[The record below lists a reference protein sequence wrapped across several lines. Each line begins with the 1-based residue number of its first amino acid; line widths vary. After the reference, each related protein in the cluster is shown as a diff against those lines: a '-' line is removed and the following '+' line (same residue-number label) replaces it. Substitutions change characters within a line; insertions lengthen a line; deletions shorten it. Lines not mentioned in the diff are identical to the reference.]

1 MSDET
6 PSGAPREQTL
16 IEHLLELRDR
26 LLRTVIV
33 VLLLFLGLLP
43 FANDIYH
50 ALAKPLLDVMPAGT
64 SMIATGV
71 ASSFIAPMKLTAWL
85 ALFLAIPYVLWQV
98 WAFVAPGL
106 YRHEKRFAA
115 PVVVSSV
122 LLFYAGMA
130 FAYFVVFP
138 TVFGFF
144 VGILPPG
151 VQMMTDIKAYLD
163 FVFSMFFAFGIA
175 FEVPVAVVI
184 LAWMGIVNPETLAE
198 KRPYIVVGA
207 FVIAA
212 VLTPPDVLSQFLLAV
227 PMLILFE
234 VGLFVARRLHRRQ
247 PAGDDGHRAMTP
259 AEMDAVLDAHV
270 KDNPVKRRRG
280 NK

>member
-1 MSDET
+1 MNDET
-6 PSGAPREQTL
+6 PAGAPREQTL

-33 VLLLFLGLLP
+33 VLVMFLGLLP

-122 LLFYAGMA
+122 LLFYGGMA

-138 TVFGFF
+138 LVFAFF
-144 VGILPPG
+144 TATAPEG
-151 VQMMTDIKAYLD
+151 VAVMTDIEQYLS
-163 FVFSMFFAFGIA
+163 FVLTLFLAFGIA
-175 FEVPVAVVI
+175 FETPVVVVLLVAMRMVSTQAMI
-184 LAWMGIVNPETLAE
+184 AA
-198 KRPYIVVGA
+198 RPYIIVAA
-207 FVIAA
+207 FVIGML
-212 VLTPPDVLSQFLLAV
+212 LTPPDILSQFLMAI
-227 PMLILFE
+227 PMWMLFE
-234 VGLFVARRLHRRQ
+234 IGLLVGRLI
-247 PAGDDGHRAMTP
+247 
-259 AEMDAVLDAHV
+259 E
-270 KDNPVKRRRG
+270 KRRAAAEDG
-280 NK
+280 A

>member
-122 LLFYAGMA
+122 LLFYGGMA

-138 TVFGFF
+138 LVFAFF
-144 VGILPPG
+144 TATAPEG
-151 VQMMTDIKAYLD
+151 VAVMTDIEQYLS
-163 FVFSMFFAFGIA
+163 FVLTLFLAFGIA
-175 FEVPVAVVI
+175 FETPVVVVLLVAMRMVSTQAMI
-184 LAWMGIVNPETLAE
+184 AA
-198 KRPYIVVGA
+198 RPYIIVAA
-207 FVIAA
+207 FVIGML
-212 VLTPPDVLSQFLLAV
+212 LTPPDILSQFLMAI
-227 PMLILFE
+227 PMWMLFE
-234 VGLFVARRLHRRQ
+234 IGVLVGRVIENK
-247 PAGDDGHRAMTP
+247 RAAT
-259 AEMDAVLDAHV
+259 DS
-270 KDNPVKRRRG
+270 
-280 NK
+280 

>member
-1 MSDET
+1 MNDET
-6 PSGAPREQTL
+6 QEPGAPREQTL

-33 VLLLFLGLLP
+33 VLVLFLGLLP

-122 LLFYAGMA
+122 LLFYGGMA

-138 TVFGFF
+138 LVFAFF
-144 VGILPPG
+144 TATAPEG
-151 VQMMTDIKAYLD
+151 VAVMTDIEQYLS
-163 FVFSMFFAFGIA
+163 FVLTLFLAFGIA
-175 FEVPVAVVI
+175 FETPVVVVLLVAMRMVSTQAMI
-184 LAWMGIVNPETLAE
+184 AA
-198 KRPYIVVGA
+198 RPYIIVAA
-207 FVIAA
+207 FVIGML
-212 VLTPPDVLSQFLLAV
+212 LTPPDILSQFLMAI
-227 PMLILFE
+227 PMWMLFE
-234 VGLFVARRLHRRQ
+234 IGVLVGRVIEKK
-247 PAGDDGHRAMTP
+247 RAAT
-259 AEMDAVLDAHV
+259 ES
-270 KDNPVKRRRG
+270 
-280 NK
+280 